1 MATKSYSRTRTL
13 VECALMIA
21 VGTVLAQIKIFEMP
35 FGGSVTLVS
44 MLPFILVSFRH
55 GVKWGLATGFVNSL
69 LQMLL
74 GFYAPPAPGLL
85 PLVGMILLDYV
96 LAFTLLG
103 LACVIAKPFKNRLV
117 GVAVGTAAVCGI
129 RFLCSFL
136 SGVLIWGNLSDGL
149 PAWIYSLTYNGS
161 YMLPN
166 TIIALV
172 IAAFL
177 YQPMKKYILGQDI
190 WEKR

>member
-103 LACVIAKPFKNRLV
+103 LACVIAKPFQNRLV
-117 GVAVGTAAVCGI
+117 GVAVGTAVVCFI
-129 RFLCSFL
+129 RFMCSFL

-149 PAWIYSLTYNGS
+149 PAWTYSLTYNGS
-161 YMLPN
+161 YMLPE
-166 TIIALV
+166 TILTTV
-172 IAAFL
+172 AAVLIYKAAPQLFAA
-177 YQPMKKYILGQDI
+177 Q
-190 WEKR
+190 EK